1 MARDTITRRG
11 FISRAAAAGAAVSE
25 LFPTSGQARSGE
37 GFPGE
42 AGNPAPARD
51 ESPNSGEKPRI
62 TPMLYGL
69 PRKDTNMGAWFK
81 SMRQWGVQQWMSFA
95 TGNRPDY
102 GSSGGA
108 HIHGVPF
115 LEDAWPGFRPFME
128 TKALAEQ
135 EAMLRKVAALS
146 AENNIEFW
154 YLIPFPLFPS
164 SDRSVVE
171 KVAPYFLKSGQVNLH
186 EPRLAELLK
195 AEIRQFKKALPAI
208 KGINVWLA
216 EGSGSMGSPTAKEL
230 EHNAEWE
237 RPLIDAFNRVT
248 EELKIGGILFAH
260 EYLLTV
266 RTHRNVYEMM
276 QDFPQLI
283 LMDDITWP
291 EEDMLHPFLG
301 YLPQEDHDL
310 LFQTNPVALNFL
322 LDTEYIG
329 EGVLPSV
336 YPRWWKHNISEAVR
350 SGTAV
355 AMGRTFFWDDGLT
368 DVNFNRLNAHMF
380 VRFCYDPDIPARQ
393 ALGEAAREMF
403 GDRIPERLI
412 DILWETE
419 PVLKKAIG
427 VNGVDSFDHSRFP
440 QPVYLDAVYT
450 PQSNAMKAVD
460 DLFSP
465 AGTKLYPPLTD
476 DLNNYKQWRWQ
487 NKAVSEPAEVYLRR
501 KKDAVSWIGRILPEV
516 RQLSAALAPHHRE
529 MFVHG
534 YELLASLASGME
546 LFVETA
552 ALHHQWAHAK
562 TIEDGAARAKFRD
575 LATRFRTL
583 AAEVPENPFLYKER
597 MLSIAEFLEND
608 LPRIGAVFQ
617 SKPRRR

>member
-1 MARDTITRRG
+1 MPGPDEVPYPG
-11 FISRAAAAGAAVSE
+11 
-25 LFPTSGQARSGE
+25 RS
-37 GFPGE
+37 
-42 AGNPAPARD
+42 
-51 ESPNSGEKPRI
+51 PRI

-69 PRKDTNMGAWFK
+69 PRENTDLGAWFR
-81 SMRQWGVQQWMSFA
+81 SMKRWGVQQWMSFGIA
-95 TGNRPDY
+95 SRIRYDSPD
-102 GSSGGA
+102 GSVVRS
-108 HIHGVPF
+108 VPF
-115 LEDAWPGFRPFME
+115 FEDVWPGFRPYLDR
-128 TKALAEQ
+128 KALAVQ
-135 EAMLRKVAALS
+135 EAIRHKAAALS
-146 AENNIEFW
+146 AENNIDFW
-154 YLIPFPLFPS
+154 YLVPFPLFPS
-164 SDRSVVE
+164 QDLSVIR
-171 KVAPYFLKSGQVNLH
+171 KVAPEFFVSGKLNAY
-186 EPRLAELLK
+186 EPRLGDLLK
-195 AEIRQFKKALPAI
+195 AEIRAVKKALPTL
-208 KGINVWLA
+208 KGVGVSLA
-216 EGSGSMGSPTAKEL
+216 EGAGGLHLTRADAQNERT
-230 EHNAEWE
+230 WE
-237 RPLIDAFNRVT
+237 TPLIRAVDQVT
-248 EELKIGGILFAH
+248 QELKIGCMVFVH
-260 EYLLTV
+260 EYLHTA
-266 RTHRNVYEMM
+266 RTHRNAYEMM

-301 YLPQEDHDL
+301 YLPEKSREL
-310 LFQTNPVALNFL
+310 LYQSNPVALNFL

-336 YPRWWKHNISEAVR
+336 YPRWWKHNINEAI
-350 SGTAV
+350 SCGTAV
-355 AMGRTFFWDDGLT
+355 AMGRTFRWDNGLT
-368 DVNFNRLNAHMF
+368 DVNFNRLNARMF

-562 TIEDGAARAKFRD
+562 TIEDGAARAKFND
-575 LATRFRTL
+575 LAARFRAL
-583 AAEVPENPFLYKER
+583 AAKVPENPFLYKEQ

-608 LPRIGAVFQ
+608 LPRIGAVF
-617 SKPRRR
+617 KAAANGR